1 MHRIQRF
8 TASFSA
14 PPAPP
19 RIYLDPDAAARAQA
33 QRAYRL
39 HVFQIP
45 RLRVLGLSLIALFVL
60 LHNLFLLPTPSAWA
74 HFWRVL
80 VLFALYMGVSWLIL
94 WVWYSKVKA
103 IHLGTCFLACDIVL
117 FLVAIYYAGGEHSWL
132 FFLLMVRTA
141 DQTRT
146 TWRHTLLFAH
156 ASTGGYVLLLLY
168 LGYVEQRP
176 LSLPAALTTV
186 CLIYASNWYLA
197 FVAKAADN
205 LRHRMT
211 AVIRVARDLIRQLG
225 EQSAALQAS
234 ENDYRAL
241 VEHSIQ
247 GISIHQHRRIQLA
260 NPALAAIFSY
270 DSPDL
275 LIGQDYTT
283 LIAPHERDRL
293 ESDWTARLQGKPA
306 PARYEYQGVRRDGTC
321 VWIECLVSRIT
332 WRGLPAILATLQDI
346 TARQQAEEALQRAQA
361 ELEARVYERTAALQ
375 QANRALRTEIAE
387 RQRAEEERQRLTAQ
401 LQQAQKL
408 EALGTLAGGIAH
420 DFNNILSAIL
430 GYTELTLDD
439 VPPESQAW
447 HQLQHVLSAGQRA
460 KDLVHQILTFSRHGS
475 PERCALHVGR
485 LVLEV
490 LGLLRASLP
499 TTIEIRTHL
508 APKVGT
514 VLADPTQMHQ
524 VLLNLCTNAEHAM
537 RETGGLLEIGVD
549 TVEVDE
555 VLVTSHQALHPG
567 PHVRLTIRDTG
578 HGMAP
583 DVLERMFEPFFTT
596 KGVGV
601 GTGLG
606 LSVVHGI
613 IAAHQGAIS
622 VQSTVGQGTT
632 FTIYLP
638 CFQQS
643 HVESPQDEALRHQ
656 GQGRILFVDDE
667 APLAHLAEAM
677 LTRLGYEV
685 VACTSSVEALE
696 AFRAAPQ
703 QFDVV
708 ITDQTMPHLT
718 GEQLA
723 RALRGIRPDIPIILC
738 TGFSHVM
745 DADKARVLG
754 LAGFCRKPFSTRD
767 LAHVLSQVVSNE

>member
-1 MHRIQRF
+1 
-8 TASFSA
+8 
-14 PPAPP
+14 
-19 RIYLDPDAAARAQA
+19 
-33 QRAYRL
+33 
-39 HVFQIP
+39 
-45 RLRVLGLSLIALFVL
+45 
-60 LHNLFLLPTPSAWA
+60 
-74 HFWRVL
+74 
-80 VLFALYMGVSWLIL
+80 
-94 WVWYSKVKA
+94 
-103 IHLGTCFLACDIVL
+103 
-117 FLVAIYYAGGEHSWL
+117 
-132 FFLLMVRTA
+132 
-141 DQTRT
+141 
-146 TWRHTLLFAH
+146 
-156 ASTGGYVLLLLY
+156 
-168 LGYVEQRP
+168 
-176 LSLPAALTTV
+176 
-186 CLIYASNWYLA
+186 
-197 FVAKAADN
+197 
-205 LRHRMT
+205 
-211 AVIRVARDLIRQLG
+211 
-225 EQSAALQAS
+225 
-234 ENDYRAL
+234 
-241 VEHSIQ
+241 
-247 GISIHQHRRIQLA
+247 
-260 NPALAAIFSY
+260 
-270 DSPDL
+270 
-275 LIGQDYTT
+275 
-283 LIAPHERDRL
+283 
-293 ESDWTARLQGKPA
+293 
-306 PARYEYQGVRRDGTC
+306 
-321 VWIECLVSRIT
+321 
-332 WRGLPAILATLQDI
+332 LQDI

-361 ELEARVYERTAALQ
+361 ELEARVHERTAALR

-430 GYTELTLDD
+430 GYTELTLDE
-439 VPPESQAW
+439 VPPESRAW

-460 KDLVHQILTFSRHGS
+460 KDLVQQILTFSRQGS
-475 PERCALHVGR
+475 PARCALRLDR

-499 TTIEIRTHL
+499 STIEIRTHL

-514 VLADPTQMHQ
+514 VRADPTQMHQ

-555 VLVTSHQALHPG
+555 GLVTSHPALHPG

-583 DVLERMFEPFFTT
+583 DVLARLFEPFFTT

-613 IAAHQGAIS
+613 MAAHQGAIS

-632 FTIYLP
+632 FTLYLP
-638 CFQQS
+638 CVQPS
-643 HVESPQDEALRHQ
+643 HVELPPAEALRHQ
-656 GQGRILFVDDE
+656 GQGRILLVDDE

-754 LAGFCRKPFSTRD
+754 LAGFCRKPFGTRD
-767 LAHVLSQVVSNE
+767 LVHVLSQVVRNEEGGAIASS